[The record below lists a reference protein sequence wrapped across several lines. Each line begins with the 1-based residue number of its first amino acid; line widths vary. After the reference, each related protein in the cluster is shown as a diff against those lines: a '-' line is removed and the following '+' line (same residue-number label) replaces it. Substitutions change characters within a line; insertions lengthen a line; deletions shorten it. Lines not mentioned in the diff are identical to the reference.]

1 MGCGLGLGLVKSE
14 SRGRAARLVVG
25 HVVEISEV
33 LCMCVMQNFLLHQCF
48 FLSDICFPRESV
60 GPWWK
65 VPLYHTKWTRQIL
78 KDVSFHVESGQIMG
92 ILGNSGKL
100 FLYVQRNKI
109 RVITGD
115 FHSSLN
121 VTEVCALNNEIAAVL
136 TPAL

>member
-1 MGCGLGLGLVKSE
+1 M
-14 SRGRAARLVVG
+14 
-25 HVVEISEV
+25 
-33 LCMCVMQNFLLHQCF
+33 CMCVMQNVLHLQCF
-48 FLSDICFPRESV
+48 FLSDVCLPRVNV

-78 KDVSFHVESGQIMG
+78 KDVSFHVEGGQIMG

-100 FLYVQRNKI
+100 LPYIRRNKI
-109 RVITGD
+109 RVNTGN